1 MKRLGFLIVS
11 LTVVIPC
18 FAADD
23 PPEVLLWPAGAPGSE
38 GVAKGNVVVDQG
50 KNGTHNRRVNEVHK
64 PSLTVYLPPREKANG
79 AAVVI
84 CPGGGHRMLAI
95 EHEGHDVAKWL
106 NNIGVAGFV
115 LTYRLARTEGSKYK
129 VEEHALADAK
139 RAVRLVRSRASE
151 WGVDLTRIGMM
162 GFSAGG
168 EVTALAGT
176 RFEPAS
182 EGASDPVDRLSSR
195 PDFLVLVYPGV
206 RPEKLAITKETPPT
220 FLTVADDDR
229 GSAQSTATIYLAL
242 KKAGVS
248 GELHVYAKGGHGFGM
263 RDNHV
268 PASSWPTRL
277 REWMTD
283 RGFLK
288 VGSKQ

>member
-1 MKRLGFLIVS
+1 MKFTGMLLACLMVTS
-11 LTVVIPC
+11 LC
-18 FAADD
+18 SAADD

-38 GVAKGNVVVDQG
+38 GVSKGNVVVDQG

-64 PSLTVYLPPREKANG
+64 PSLTVYLPPKEKANG

-95 EHEGHDVAKWL
+95 EHEGHDIAKWL
-106 NNIGVAGFV
+106 NKIGVAGFV

-139 RAVRLVRSRASE
+139 RSVRLVRSRAGE
-151 WGVDLTRIGMM
+151 WGIDPARVGMM

-176 RFEPAS
+176 RFEAAS
-182 EGASDPVDRLSSR
+182 EGASDPIDRLSSR

-206 RPEKLAITKETPPT
+206 RPEKLTVTKETPPT

-229 GSAQSTATIYLAL
+229 GSAQNTATIYLAL
-242 KKAGVS
+242 KKAGVPS
-248 GELHVYAKGGHGFGM
+248 ELHIYARGGHGFGM

-268 PASSWPTRL
+268 PASSWPARL
-277 REWMTD
+277 QEWMAD
-283 RGFLK
+283 RGILK
-288 VGSKQ
+288 K

>member
-1 MKRLGFLIVS
+1 MKLFGFLLVS
-11 LTVVIPC
+11 VMAVSPG

-38 GVAKGNVVVDQG
+38 GITTGNVIVDQG

-64 PSLTVYLPPREKANG
+64 PSLTVYLPPREKATG

-115 LTYRLARTEGSKYK
+115 LTYRLARTQGSKYK
-129 VEEHALADAK
+129 VEEHVLADAR
-139 RAVRLVRSRASE
+139 RAVRLVRSRAGE
-151 WGVDLTRIGMM
+151 WGVDPARVGMM

-176 RFEPAS
+176 RFELAS
-182 EGASDPVDRLSSR
+182 EGTNDAIDKLSSR

-206 RPEKLAITKETPPT
+206 RPEKLTITKDTPPA

-248 GELHVYAKGGHGFGM
+248 SELHVYARGGHGFGM

-277 REWMTD
+277 QEWMAD
-283 RGFLK
+283 RGLLK
-288 VGSKQ
+288 K

>member
-1 MKRLGFLIVS
+1 MKFTAMLLAC
-11 LTVVIPC
+11 LTVTSVSS
-18 FAADD
+18 AADD

-38 GVAKGNVVVDQG
+38 GVTKGNVIVDQG

-64 PSLTVYLPPREKANG
+64 PSLTVYLPPKEKANG

-95 EHEGHDVAKWL
+95 EHEGHDIAKWL

-115 LTYRLARTEGSKYK
+115 LTYRLARTQGSPYK
-129 VEEHALADAK
+129 VDEHVLADAK

-151 WGVDLTRIGMM
+151 WGVDPARVGMM

-176 RFEPAS
+176 RFESAS
-182 EGASDPVDRLSSR
+182 EGASDPIDRLNSR
-195 PDFLVLVYPGV
+195 PDFLILVYPGV
-206 RPEKLAITKETPPT
+206 RPDTLTITKQTPPT

-242 KKAGVS
+242 KKAGVPS
-248 GELHVYAKGGHGFGM
+248 ELHIYARGGHGFGM

-277 REWMTD
+277 QEWMAD
-283 RGFLK
+283 RGLLK
-288 VGSKQ
+288 K